1 MLINKLFFLLTCL
14 SLTEQSF
21 IRNPFIRPNNT
32 MKMNITND
40 KYRGC
45 ALVEK
50 EQNVLKSQK
59 LNRRDLLTL
68 AQIWFT
74 ITMFTFP
81 ILSNNDAE

>member
-21 IRNPFIRPNNT
+21 IRNPFIRPNNI
-32 MKMNITND
+32 MKLNITND
-40 KYRGC
+40 KDRGHSDVR
-45 ALVEK
+45 AV
-50 EQNVLKSQK
+50 VKSQK

-68 AQIWFT
+68 AQIWLT
-74 ITMFTFP
+74 VTMFTFP

>member
-1 MLINKLFFLLTCL
+1 MLVHKLFFLFTCVSL
-14 SLTEQSF
+14 STQSF
-21 IRNPFIRPNNT
+21 IRNPFIRPNTTN
-32 MKMNITND
+32 KLNITND
-40 KYRGC
+40 KDRRHL
-45 ALVEK
+45 LVEK
-50 EQNVLKSQK
+50 ERDVVKSQK

>member
-1 MLINKLFFLLTCL
+1 MLIHKLFFLFTCVSL
-14 SLTEQSF
+14 STQSF

-32 MKMNITND
+32 MKLNITND
-40 KYRGC
+40 KDRGHS
-45 ALVEK
+45 
-50 EQNVLKSQK
+50 NVRDVVKSQR

>member
-1 MLINKLFFLLTCL
+1 MKL
-14 SLTEQSF
+14 
-21 IRNPFIRPNNT
+21 
-32 MKMNITND
+32 NITSD
-40 KYRGC
+40 KDPGHS
-45 ALVEK
+45 
-50 EQNVLKSQK
+50 NVRDVVKSQR